1 MQVLD
6 AARYAIVQQ
15 TRKYDWLSAE
25 LAEAKQDVRD
35 ARLDEDD
42 EDAVAEA
49 KAEVARLKAERT
61 AVSVKVDGRGG
72 LADALEVARDA
83 GLEVQHLV

>member
-49 KAEVARLKAERT
+49 KAEVARLKAEGT
-61 AVSVKVDGRGG
+61 SS
-72 LADALEVARDA
+72 LATSECTGYQKSFILF
-83 GLEVQHLV
+83 